1 MAMNLEAVLR
11 IAAKVV
17 GLDEVTALER
27 GLAGAEK
34 AAGQAQGAF
43 KAVVSSA
50 SWQAAAAGAAGLAVA
65 LGTSAKAAMDF
76 ESSMADVRKVV
87 PGLESAEGL
96 KAMKDEILNLSR
108 VLPVSAEGLAEIMAA
123 AGQAGI
129 AREEL
134 GQFTKQAAQMGI
146 AFDISAAEAGEAMAK
161 LRTSL
166 GLSQDEVV
174 NLADAMNYLS
184 NNMASSA
191 AEIVDFMKRSG
202 AVGKQ
207 VAMTTEQTA
216 AFGSAMIAAGAA
228 PEVAATSFNNLI
240 KAMAKGESVTARQ
253 GAAFK
258 RLGLDAVSV
267 AKSMQ
272 TDAVGTIRDVFQR
285 ISQMPAEMRIT
296 TISEIFGDEARAL
309 TPLIT
314 NLKLFDQAMGLVGDS
329 SNYTGSM
336 LEEFNARAG
345 TSANNWQLLQ
355 NNLKALQIV
364 IGEALLPAINLTL
377 KVLTPLISL
386 VSNLAGRFPAL
397 TAVIVGL
404 TAAVSAFVI
413 AAPAIVS
420 AITLFGSLKAAIVAL
435 NIGGLIAGW
444 LPVFAGLGSAI
455 IGALAPVLAWITGTL
470 IPGLIA
476 VFSGPV
482 GWTVLAIAAVV
493 AMAIAFREPIMQFFS
508 WLGSQ
513 IAGGLQALWAWGEPI
528 RAFWVGV
535 WNQAIENA
543 RTSLQAIGG
552 VISWAAQAWF
562 AILYQ
567 LFVQPWVNL
576 WNVVLKEP
584 VMGALQWIS
593 EGIANLG
600 KLLTEALA
608 ALIDIAYKV
617 YVKPW
622 VDLWQNVF
630 REPVLNA
637 VNWLSTAWTNIS
649 TNFNRY
655 VTEPIQKKWRALME
669 FIPNAMRKGVDFVRN
684 GWTGMINTIRNAFR
698 GFLVNIANGINS
710 VGNAINK
717 LIRTFNALPGPDI
730 PLIGRIVV
738 PAFAT
743 GGFVNRAT
751 VGLVGEAGPEYI
763 IPENKMA
770 AASSRYLSGA
780 RGAAVLSTGTATVS
794 GSPSGDVTINV
805 KTGPVMEFDG
815 QRYVKLEELD
825 RAMRITAE
833 GVIGRL
839 RTPAARRALGVT

>member
-34 AAGQAQGAF
+34 AAGKAQGAF

-240 KAMAKGESVTARQ
+240 KAMAKGESVTERQ

-258 RLGLDAVSV
+258 RLGLEAVNV

-329 SNYTGSM
+329 SQYTGSM

-404 TAAVSAFVI
+404 TAAVSAFII

-435 NIGGLIAGW
+435 NLGGLIAGW

-470 IPGLIA
+470 LPGLLA

-482 GWTVLAIAAVV
+482 GWTVLAVAAVV
-493 AMAIAFREPIMQFFS
+493 AMAIAFREPIMKFFS
-508 WLGSQ
+508 WLGGQ

-815 QRYVKLEELD
+815 QRYVKLEDLD